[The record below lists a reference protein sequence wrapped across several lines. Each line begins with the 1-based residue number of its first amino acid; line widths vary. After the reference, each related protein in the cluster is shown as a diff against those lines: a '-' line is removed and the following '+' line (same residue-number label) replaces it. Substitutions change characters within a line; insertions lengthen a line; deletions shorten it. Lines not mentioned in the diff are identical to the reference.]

1 MSIKLESIGITI
13 TKDKPKMNS
22 IDINVPENQWVQE
35 TIKPSVEDAEITSGT
50 IDIPEMEEIYLQQGK
65 AEVIDIFGVSAV
77 SRLRNALRA
86 SDVKPINVVTKSE
99 YGVFSKIKLV
109 FLSYSEYNT
118 TINVMLD
125 GEKYITF
132 NTDRQERKYEVDM
145 ELEDGKHSI
154 SFVSDA
160 YIGNLTIYAR

>member
-1 MSIKLESIGITI
+1 
-13 TKDKPKMNS
+13 
-22 IDINVPENQWVQE
+22 
-35 TIKPSVEDAEITSGT
+35 
-50 IDIPEMEEIYLQQGK
+50 
-65 AEVIDIFGVSAV
+65 
-77 SRLRNALRA
+77 
-86 SDVKPINVVTKSE
+86 
-99 YGVFSKIKLV
+99 
-109 FLSYSEYNT
+109 
-118 TINVMLD
+118 MLD